1 MFQTQHAVSL
11 LLEML
16 KYFEVMSNVLNFSH
30 VKEVVQIRLV
40 CEIFQPVIF
49 LGRYNNTKLVLASI
63 FYFLDFLWE
72 KKVFYN

>member
-49 LGRYNNTKLVLASI
+49 LGRYNNTKLALSSI
-63 FYFLDFLWE
+63 FYFLDFL
-72 KKVFYN
+72 